1 MSVYMFVHIF
11 KTRQADSTVDE
22 ILNNN
27 QKFSEKNSEEK
38 LTLTHIKSY
47 YTIVIKTISYQQIY
61 MCVYLYICITNQW
74 HRRKYQIHIIHSR
87 IYYTTKDFKAMGGVG
102 TL

>member
-1 MSVYMFVHIF
+1 MSVCMFVHIF
-11 KTRQADSTVDE
+11 KTRQADSKVDE

-38 LTLTHIKSY
+38 LTLIHIKSD
-47 YTIVIKTISYQQIY
+47 TIVIKTISYQQIY
-61 MCVYLYICITNQW
+61 MYVYLYICITNQW

-87 IYYTTKDFKAMGGVG
+87 IYYTTKDFKARGGVG

>member
-1 MSVYMFVHIF
+1 MSVCMFVHIF
-11 KTRQADSTVDE
+11 KTRQADSKVDE
-22 ILNNN
+22 ILNN

-38 LTLTHIKSY
+38 LTLIHIKSD

-61 MCVYLYICITNQW
+61 MYVYLYICITNQW

-87 IYYTTKDFKAMGGVG
+87 IYYTTKDFKARGGVG

>member
-1 MSVYMFVHIF
+1 MFVHIF
-11 KTRQADSTVDE
+11 KTRQADSKVDE

-38 LTLTHIKSY
+38 LTLIHIKSD
-47 YTIVIKTISYQQIY
+47 TIVIKTISYQQIY
-61 MCVYLYICITNQW
+61 MYVYLYICITNQW
-74 HRRKYQIHIIHSR
+74 HRRKHQIHIIHSR
-87 IYYTTKDFKAMGGVG
+87 IYYTTKDFKARGGVG